1 MAEKSNPMMAE
12 PGDATPAVHAS
23 FQFSP
28 LSLEPVRQQLAQFA
42 NDRDWNQFHTPRN
55 LLLAMVG
62 EVGELSEIFQW
73 RGECAPGL
81 PGWKEKDRIHLG
93 EELSDVF
100 LYLLRLADRCHVD
113 ISAAALEKLR
123 KNAAKYPADR
133 CRGSSDKYT
142 AYADMKK
149 DWKEKQIETGGE
161 IKAGGAA
168 EEKETVKGKA
178 KGKEADMVT
187 EKTEIGTGK
196 EGKDDEMPGAGLGDG
211 AFQFSPLS
219 LEPVRQQLAQ
229 FANDRDWNQFHTP
242 RNLLLAMVGEVG
254 ELSEIFQWRGECAPG
269 LPGWKEKDRIHLGE
283 ELSDV
288 FLYLLRL
295 ADRCHVDISAAA
307 LEKLRKNA
315 AKYPADRCRGSSDK
329 YTAYANA
336 EAEDGAKAGAGGSKG
351 GDAAISSSGSSS
363 SGSSRNRCSAAG
375 GEGKAEGDVRVEAR
389 EDAVG
394 DTSEH
399 AAKKQRTLNA

>member
-1 MAEKSNPMMAE
+1 MAE
-12 PGDATPAVHAS
+12 PGDSTPAVHAS

-81 PGWKEKDRIHLG
+81 PGWKEKDRVHLG

-142 AYADMKK
+142 AYADA
-149 DWKEKQIETGGE
+149 ETE
-161 IKAGGAA
+161 GGAA
-168 EEKETVKGKA
+168 
-178 KGKEADMVT
+178 
-187 EKTEIGTGK
+187 
-196 EGKDDEMPGAGLGDG
+196 
-211 AFQFSPLS
+211 
-219 LEPVRQQLAQ
+219 
-229 FANDRDWNQFHTP
+229 
-242 RNLLLAMVGEVG
+242 
-254 ELSEIFQWRGECAPG
+254 
-269 LPGWKEKDRIHLGE
+269 
-283 ELSDV
+283 
-288 FLYLLRL
+288 
-295 ADRCHVDISAAA
+295 
-307 LEKLRKNA
+307 
-315 AKYPADRCRGSSDK
+315 
-329 YTAYANA
+329 
-336 EAEDGAKAGAGGSKG
+336 AGAGGTG
-351 GDAAISSSGSSS
+351 VDEAVVSSSGSSS
-363 SGSSRNRCSAAG
+363 SGSSSSCSAAG
-375 GEGKAEGDVRVEAR
+375 GEGKAEGDVRVKAR
-389 EDAVG
+389 EDAVR

-399 AAKKQRTLNA
+399 AAKKQRTSNA